1 MAETEFII
9 RDLVFKYE
17 GLFNL
22 NEVYKN
28 IKSLLKKNLSY
39 PLLNLNEKTYDE
51 KRNEDLKD
59 TKIKLEAFKKIDDY
73 TKFKISTTI
82 DAKNCK
88 DVTVKNK
95 HLQKGELKVKF
106 ESTIEYDYQEKWSGK
121 SIYSKFFRDVYDKYV
136 MGYKQDKLAKQIK
149 EETYIVFNNLRDS
162 LI

>member
-1 MAETEFII
+1 MAETEYII

-22 NEVYKN
+22 NDVYKN
-28 IKSLLKKNLSY
+28 IKSLLKTNLSY
-39 PLLNLNEKTYDE
+39 PLLNEKTYDE

-59 TKIKLEAFKKIDDY
+59 TKI
-73 TKFKISTTI
+73 
-82 DAKNCK
+82 
-88 DVTVKNK
+88 
-95 HLQKGELKVKF
+95 KF

>member
-22 NEVYKN
+22 NDIYKN
-28 IKSLLKKNLSY
+28 IKSLLKTNLSY
-39 PLLNLNEKTYDE
+39 PLLNEKSYDE

-82 DAKNCK
+82 NAKGCK

-95 HLQKGELKVKF
+95 HMQKGALKIEF

-121 SIYSKFFRDVYDKYV
+121 SISIYSKFFRDVYDKYV

-149 EETYIVFNNLRDS
+149 EETYIVFNDLKDS
-162 LI
+162 LT

>member
-22 NEVYKN
+22 NDVYKN

-39 PLLNLNEKTYDE
+39 PLLN
-51 KRNEDLKD
+51 
-59 TKIKLEAFKKIDDY
+59 
-73 TKFKISTTI
+73 
-82 DAKNCK
+82 
-88 DVTVKNK
+88 
-95 HLQKGELKVKF
+95 VKF

-121 SIYSKFFRDVYDKYV
+121 SIYSKFFRDIYDKYV